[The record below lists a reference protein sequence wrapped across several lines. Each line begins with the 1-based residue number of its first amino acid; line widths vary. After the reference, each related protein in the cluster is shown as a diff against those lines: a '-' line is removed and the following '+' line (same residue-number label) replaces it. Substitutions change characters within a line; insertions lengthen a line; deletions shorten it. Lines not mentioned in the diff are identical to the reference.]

1 MSLANV
7 YILAAFRALAI
18 LLSLA
23 RGQRDTDRTSR
34 DSASFAG
41 GKPLGDHL
49 GVGIAPDGASGGSP
63 GGRGHRLIIVALGV
77 G

>member
-23 RGQRDTDRTSR
+23 RGQRIPMERHATRPVCRRETLD
-34 DSASFAG
+34 
-41 GKPLGDHL
+41 DHP
-49 GVGIAPDGASGGSP
+49 GVGGLRPAAHP
-63 GGRGHRLIIVALGV
+63 GVYLVAAATG
-77 G
+77 